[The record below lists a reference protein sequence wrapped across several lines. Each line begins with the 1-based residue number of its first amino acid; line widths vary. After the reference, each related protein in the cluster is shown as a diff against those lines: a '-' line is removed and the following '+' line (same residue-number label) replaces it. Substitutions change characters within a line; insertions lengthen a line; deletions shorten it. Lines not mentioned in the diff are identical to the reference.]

1 MKALMMKTEDFGLL
15 NIGLPAINEKAS
27 AADGSMQRWLWGV
40 VISQT
45 LLAFGL
51 ILCYCV

>member
-40 VISQT
+40 ISQT
-45 LLAFGL
+45 LLIFGL